1 MPLTRDSSPTYVQKF
16 VEHMKY
22 KMHDIQ
28 WFFIPQHRF
37 GQDGQDIAHSRSQE
51 NVEEGNNNGLEN
63 VVRYL
68 EKIYTKKDH
77 PGSSPSL
84 ELSLR

>member
-1 MPLTRDSSPTYVQKF
+1 MPLPRDSSPTYVQKF
-16 VEHMKY
+16 E
-22 KMHDIQ
+22 IQ
-28 WFFIPQHRF
+28 DVWYSVVFLPQHRF

-77 PGSSPSL
+77 PGNSPSL
-84 ELSLR
+84 EVSLR